1 MINTDDKRKLERF
14 KLQLL
19 SHITVHGQDK
29 DIKKIKLLTQDVCS
43 GGAFFKTKNPLA
55 VGTEVDLD
63 LILKIDRF
71 KEVTGNSALV
81 NLSGKIIR
89 THHNGMAICFD
100 DNFQISPLDQE
111 QTP

>member
-1 MINTDDKRKLERF
+1 MLNTDDKRKLERF
-14 KLQLL
+14 KIQLL
-19 SHITVHGQDK
+19 SHISVRGQDK

-43 GGAFFKTKNPLA
+43 GGAFFKTKKTLP

-71 KEVTGNSALV
+71 KEVAGKSALV

-89 THHNGMAICFD
+89 THQDGMAICFD
-100 DNFQISPLDQE
+100 DNFEISPLDQE
-111 QTP
+111 PTP